1 MAVARGIKTRGL
13 HYPDYFVRVAPAW
26 FSTISDGDM
35 TFSLTATLALAI
47 FLVAAL
53 YSTVGHAGASGY
65 LACMALAGLPA
76 AVMKPTALALNV
88 VVATIATWKY
98 VRAGYFKWRT
108 LWPFVLTSVPFS
120 FLGGAVVLPG
130 TLYRRAVGVVLVYA
144 AVRLL
149 LSAARADERPI
160 VEPPIPSALA
170 TGAVMGFVSGL
181 TGVGGGIFLSPLLL
195 FAGWSETRAASGVAA
210 VFILLNSL
218 SALSG
223 ELLAGVRF
231 PVEALWWAPAAAIGG
246 WIGSH
251 YGSRKLP
258 SPAIRRF
265 LAAVVFIAALKMLF
279 A

>member
-1 MAVARGIKTRGL
+1 LQFA
-13 HYPDYFVRVAPAW
+13 DYFVRVAPAW

-35 TFSLTATLALAI
+35 TFTLTATLAVAI
-47 FLVAAL
+47 LFVAAL

-88 VVATIATWKY
+88 VVAAIASWKY
-98 VRAGYFKWRT
+98 VRAGLFKWRT
-108 LWPFVLTSVPFS
+108 LWPFMLTSVPFS
-120 FLGGAVVLPG
+120 FLGGAVTLPG
-130 TLYRRAVGVVLVYA
+130 MLYRRAVGVVLVYA

-149 LSAARADERPI
+149 LSAARADDRP
-160 VEPPIPSALA
+160 VVAPPVAISLGI
-170 TGAVMGFVSGL
+170 GAVMGFVSGL

-195 FAGWSETRAASGVAA
+195 FAGWSETRTASGVAA

-218 SALSG
+218 AGLSG
-223 ELLAGVRF
+223 ELSTGVQL
-231 PVEALWWAPAAAIGG
+231 PPEALWWAPCAALGG
-246 WIGSH
+246 WIGAH
-251 YGSRKLP
+251 YGSSKLP

-265 LAAVVFIAALKMLF
+265 LAAVVGIAALKMLF